1 MRGAGSGDNWSGAL
15 ASRVAG
21 AHDFADSNALRE
33 ARMARIDQQ
42 DTLVADEQPDLFG
55 AEPAP
60 SYDADPDK
68 VRARLR
74 GILAE
79 AKTAKFLPWEETR
92 LSLYRTIFPQMT
104 DRLPAKEGNRLRRE
118 FEKELA
124 RLGAA

>member
-1 MRGAGSGDNWSGAL
+1 VIGDNRCEHSLKTVAFAHAL
-15 ASRVAG
+15 
-21 AHDFADSNALRE
+21 ADSNSLRE

-42 DTLVADEQPDLFG
+42 DTLVAEEQPDLFG

-60 SYDADPDK
+60 SYDPDPDK
-68 VRARLR
+68 VRARLQ

-79 AKTAKFLPWEETR
+79 AQAAKFLPWEAAR

-104 DRLPAKEGNRLRRE
+104 NRLPAKEGKRLPRE

-124 RLGAA
+124 RLGAV

>member
-1 MRGAGSGDNWSGAL
+1 MRK
-15 ASRVAG
+15 
-21 AHDFADSNALRE
+21 

-42 DTLVADEQPDLFG
+42 DALVAEEQPDLFG

-60 SYDADPDK
+60 SYDPDPDK

-79 AKTAKFLPWEETR
+79 ARAAKFLPWEAAR

-104 DRLPAKEGNRLRRE
+104 DRLPAKEGKRLRRE

>member
-1 MRGAGSGDNWSGAL
+1 M
-15 ASRVAG
+15 
-21 AHDFADSNALRE
+21 RE

-42 DTLVADEQPDLFG
+42 DALVAEEQPDLFG

-60 SYDADPDK
+60 SYDPDPDK

-79 AKTAKFLPWEETR
+79 AQAAKFLPWEEAR

-104 DRLPAKEGNRLRRE
+104 ERLPAKEGKRLRRE

>member
-1 MRGAGSGDNWSGAL
+1 
-15 ASRVAG
+15 V
-21 AHDFADSNALRE
+21 AHDFGGSNSMRE

-55 AEPAP
+55 AQPAP
-60 SYDADPDK
+60 SYDPDPDK

-79 AKTAKFLPWEETR
+79 AQAAKFLPWEEAR
-92 LSLYRTIFPQMT
+92 LSLYRTIVPQMT
-104 DRLPAKEGNRLRRE
+104 ERLPAKEGKRLRRE

>member
-1 MRGAGSGDNWSGAL
+1 
-15 ASRVAG
+15 
-21 AHDFADSNALRE
+21 
-33 ARMARIDQQ
+33 MARIDQQ
-42 DTLVADEQPDLFG
+42 DTLVAEEQPDLFG
-55 AEPAP
+55 PAPAP
-60 SYDADPDK
+60 SYEPDPDK

-79 AKTAKFLPWEETR
+79 AQAAKFLPWEAAR

-104 DRLPAKEGNRLRRE
+104 SWLPAKEAKQLRRA